1 MPTPTTDY
9 GRRLP
14 AWKNNQADRSLN
26 SGAQLRNKR
35 LAQIAKRASTG
46 PHITPRRRTRHGAAL
61 VIMPQALPGRTELNL
76 LGHSELQSS
85 DFFLLSVQLPLLF
98 LCLTG
103 APDSLIA
110 LSRRTAAAAAY
121 FTSSLS
127 SDMYNS
133 TVSRT
138 EGSPRSASASSA
150 AARTTQLLSPT
161 ASASALVVAGSGS
174 LMSTLAAAARTG
186 DESSLWIALNVR
198 HPIPAN
204 GIKPIPS

>member
-1 MPTPTTDY
+1 MYVAAYNPETE
-9 GRRLP
+9 
-14 AWKNNQADRSLN
+14 
-26 SGAQLRNKR
+26 
-35 LAQIAKRASTG
+35 
-46 PHITPRRRTRHGAAL
+46 TRHGAAL
-61 VIMPQALPGRTELNL
+61 VIMPQALPGRTELNPA
-76 LGHSELQSS
+76 GSHSELHSP
-85 DFFLLSVQLPLLF
+85 DFFLLSVHLPLLF
-98 LCLTG
+98 LCLAG

-110 LSRRTAAAAAY
+110 LSRRTAAAATY
-121 FTSSLS
+121 FTSSFS

-186 DESSLWIALNVR
+186 DESSLWIALNAR